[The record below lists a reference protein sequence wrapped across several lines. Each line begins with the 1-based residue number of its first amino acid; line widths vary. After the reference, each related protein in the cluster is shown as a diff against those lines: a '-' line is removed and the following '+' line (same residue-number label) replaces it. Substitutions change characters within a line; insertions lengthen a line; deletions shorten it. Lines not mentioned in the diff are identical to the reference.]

1 MKSVISASR
10 RTDLVAF
17 FPDWLS
23 SVFRAERA
31 RVAGPSGGAYDVDLR
46 PSSVHTVVLWS
57 KDFSNLISNRNGL
70 KDLLGRYGQVY
81 LHFTIT
87 GLGGGFIEREA
98 PPPEKALDELPPLV
112 DIAGSPLRLS
122 LRFDPVVFWKDDDS
136 IGSNLHFFETLCER
150 AASLG
155 IEDIRFSFA
164 QWYRKARLR
173 AARAGFPFVDP
184 GDEEKLAHAAA
195 LAEVARGRR
204 LRLYSCGR
212 KFPAAVAGI
221 EPSACIDGR
230 RLQELHPRREP
241 ADTRK
246 DRSQRAECRCTR
258 SLDIGSY
265 AQTCPHACLYCYAN
279 PRIEPPAV
287 PPAEN
292 GR

>member
-17 FPDWLS
+17 FPEWLS
-23 SVFRAERA
+23 SVFRTERA

-46 PSSVHTVVLWS
+46 PSRVHTVVLWS
-57 KDFSNLISNRNGL
+57 KDFTNLISNRGGL
-70 KDLLGRYGQVY
+70 KDLLGRYDQIY

-98 PPPEKALDELPPLV
+98 PAPGKALDELPRLV
-112 DIAGSPLRLS
+112 DIAGSPRRLS
-122 LRFDPVVFWKDDDS
+122 LRFDPVVFWKEKDS
-136 IGSNLHFFETLCER
+136 VESNLHFFETLCGR
-150 AASLG
+150 AESLG

-173 AARAGFPFVDP
+173 AARSGFPFVDP

-195 LAEVARGRR
+195 LAGVARGRR
-204 LRLYSCGR
+204 LG
-212 KFPAAVAGI
+212 
-221 EPSACIDGR
+221 
-230 RLQELHPRREP
+230 ELHPRGEP
-241 ADTRK
+241 ADARK
-246 DRSQRAECRCTR
+246 DRTQRAECRCTR

-279 PRIEPPAV
+279 PRIEPSANDGP
-287 PPAEN
+287 
-292 GR
+292 

>member
-17 FPDWLS
+17 FPEWLS
-23 SVFRAERA
+23 SVFRTERA

-46 PSSVHTVVLWS
+46 PSRVHTVVLWS
-57 KDFSNLISNRNGL
+57 KDFTNLISNRGGL
-70 KDLLGRYGQVY
+70 KDLLGRYDQIY

-98 PPPEKALDELPPLV
+98 PAPGKALDELPRLV
-112 DIAGSPLRLS
+112 DIAGSPRRLS
-122 LRFDPVVFWKDDDS
+122 LRFDPVVFWKEKDS
-136 IGSNLHFFETLCER
+136 VESNLHFFETLCGR
-150 AASLG
+150 AESLG

-173 AARAGFPFVDP
+173 AARSGFPFVDP

-195 LAEVARGRR
+195 LAGVARGRR

-212 KFPAAVAGI
+212 KFLAAVPGI
-221 EPSACIDGR
+221 LESACIDGR
-230 RLQELHPRREP
+230 RLGELHPRGEP
-241 ADTRK
+241 ADARK
-246 DRSQRAECRCTR
+246 DRTQRAECRCTR

-279 PRIEPPAV
+279 PRIEPSANDGP
-287 PPAEN
+287 
-292 GR
+292 